1 MINIIKLNTKI
12 IISLIYKWI
21 LIWIMLIGTKVKF
34 GSQLLRKIN
43 LLISLVWWLLLCLLW
58 LCGLMW
64 LLCRLNVRTLL
75 ELADITILW
84 AHVQLIQGVRGHF
97 WQILKVLLHVFSAKQ
112 LLLRLIRV
120 TRKCRLIS
128 YRFLIFFYFE
138 MFAILPYNLA
148 TVWFFGFFLN
158 NAAMLQALIAT
169 DNLFKVSILRIDWS
183 YWSHGGALSCCIRC
197 IAAIVCFRCIIAV
210 LLAMCSLF
218 CLLSMMS
225 QCSIIIAFISRYK

>member
-1 MINIIKLNTKI
+1 
-12 IISLIYKWI
+12 
-21 LIWIMLIGTKVKF
+21 MLT
-34 GSQLLRKIN
+34 QLLKCLKILKLFFFN
-43 LLISLVWWLLLCLLW
+43 IDWNAEKMLK
-58 LCGLMW
+58 G
-64 LLCRLNVRTLL
+64 
-75 ELADITILW
+75 
-84 AHVQLIQGVRGHF
+84 
-97 WQILKVLLHVFSAKQ
+97 WQILKILLHGLPAKQ

-218 CLLSMMS
+218 FLLSIMS